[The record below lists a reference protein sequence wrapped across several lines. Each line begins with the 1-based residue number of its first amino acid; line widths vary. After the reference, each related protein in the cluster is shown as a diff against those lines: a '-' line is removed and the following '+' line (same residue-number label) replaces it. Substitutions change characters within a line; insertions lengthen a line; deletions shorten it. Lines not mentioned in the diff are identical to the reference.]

1 MQKKKKQPQKMIQKV
16 NRRKLCVAMLL
27 CVIGVML
34 FRGVMQIPQIIDNK
48 NQAEQLKQQIAY
60 EKERQKEIDELK
72 AKTDTDEY
80 IKKVATEKLG
90 LVQKNAKI
98 FIDTSSEE

>member
-1 MQKKKKQPQKMIQKV
+1 MQKKKKQP
-16 NRRKLCVAMLL
+16 RKSARNVSRKKLYSALLL
-27 CVIGVML
+27 CIIGVML
-34 FRGVMQIPQIIDNK
+34 FRGAMQIPQIIENK
-48 NQAEQLKQQIAY
+48 NEAKELKKQIAY
-60 EKERQKEIDELK
+60 EKERQTEIDELTSK
-72 AKTDTDEY
+72 ADTDEY